1 MKRGQQ
7 LGILIVTVVA
17 LSFLVMVWAPELWP
31 FWHVRTQ
38 IFDFFV
44 TPQGMG
50 VRAGLLF
57 VIGIAQVVVL
67 FWAARRADS
76 KGARTS
82 ALVLAVMTLVG
93 LLLLALAAWTRMEN
107 GTILLLLFGW
117 LALILFGCVVVALA
131 GAMQAFTE
139 KNDDERED

>member
-31 FWHVRTQ
+31 FWHIRTQ
-38 IFDFFV
+38 IFDFFA
-44 TPQGMG
+44 TPQGM
-50 VRAGLLF
+50 VAQAGLLF
-57 VIGIAQVVVL
+57 AIGIAQVIVL
-67 FWAARRADS
+67 IWAARRARS
-76 KGARTS
+76 KSDRRIALLYAVV
-82 ALVLAVMTLVG
+82 ALVALV
-93 LLLLALAAWTRMEN
+93 LLALAAWTRMEN
-107 GTILLLLFGW
+107 GTILMLLFGW

-139 KNDDERED
+139 NNDDER

>member
-31 FWHVRTQ
+31 FWHIRTQ

-44 TPQGMG
+44 TPQGMAAS
-50 VRAGLLF
+50 AGLF
-57 VIGIAQVVVL
+57 FAIGIAQVIVL

-76 KGARTS
+76 KGARIG

-93 LLLLALAAWTRMEN
+93 LVLLALAAWTRMEN
-107 GTILLLLFGW
+107 GTILLLFFGW

-139 KNDDERED
+139 NNDDER

>member
-31 FWHVRTQ
+31 FWHIRTQ
-38 IFDFFV
+38 IFDFFA
-44 TPQGMG
+44 TPQGM
-50 VRAGLLF
+50 VAQAGLLF
-57 VIGIAQVVVL
+57 AIGIAQVIVL
-67 FWAARRADS
+67 IWAARRARS
-76 KGARTS
+76 KSDRRTARVNAVVTLV
-82 ALVLAVMTLVG
+82 ALV
-93 LLLLALAAWTRMEN
+93 LLALAAWTRMEN
-107 GTILLLLFGW
+107 GTILMLLFGW

-139 KNDDERED
+139 KNDDER

>member
-31 FWHVRTQ
+31 FWHIRTQ

-44 TPQGMG
+44 TPQGM
-50 VRAGLLF
+50 VAQAGLLF
-57 VIGIAQVVVL
+57 AIGIAQVIVL
-67 FWAARRADS
+67 IWAARRARS
-76 KGARTS
+76 KSDRRIALLYAVV
-82 ALVLAVMTLVG
+82 ALVLV
-93 LLLLALAAWTRMEN
+93 ALAAWTRMEN
-107 GTILLLLFGW
+107 GTILMLLFGW

-139 KNDDERED
+139 KNDDER

>member
-139 KNDDERED
+139 NNDDER

>member
-31 FWHVRTQ
+31 FWHIRTQ
-38 IFDFFV
+38 IFDFFA
-44 TPQGMG
+44 TPQGM
-50 VRAGLLF
+50 VAQAGLLF
-57 VIGIAQVVVL
+57 AIGIAQVIVL
-67 FWAARRADS
+67 IWAARRARS
-76 KGARTS
+76 KSDRRIALLYAVVTLV
-82 ALVLAVMTLVG
+82 ALV
-93 LLLLALAAWTRMEN
+93 LLALAAWTRMEN
-107 GTILLLLFGW
+107 GTILMLLFGW

-139 KNDDERED
+139 KNDDER

>member
-93 LLLLALAAWTRMEN
+93 LLLLALAAWKRMEN

-139 KNDDERED
+139 KNDDER

>member
-38 IFDFFV
+38 IFDFFA
-44 TPQGMG
+44 TPQGM
-50 VRAGLLF
+50 VAQAGLLF
-57 VIGIAQVVVL
+57 AIGIAQVIVL
-67 FWAARRADS
+67 IWAARRARS
-76 KGARTS
+76 KSDRRIALLYAVVALV
-82 ALVLAVMTLVG
+82 ALVLV
-93 LLLLALAAWTRMEN
+93 ALAAWTRMEN
-107 GTILLLLFGW
+107 GTILMLLFGW

-139 KNDDERED
+139 NNDDER

>member
-50 VRAGLLF
+50 VRAGLF
-57 VIGIAQVVVL
+57 FAIGIAQVVVL

-82 ALVLAVMTLVG
+82 ALVLAVMTLVA
-93 LLLLALAAWTRMEN
+93 LVLVALAAWTRMEN
-107 GTILLLLFGW
+107 GTILMLLFGW

-139 KNDDERED
+139 NNDDER

>member
-1 MKRGQQ
+1 MKHGQQ

-44 TPQGMG
+44 TPQGMAA
-50 VRAGLLF
+50 RAGLLF
-57 VIGIAQVVVL
+57 VIGIAQVLVL

-107 GTILLLLFGW
+107 GTILLLFFSW

-139 KNDDERED
+139 KNDDER